1 MTLNLDSHAIE
12 LTCPSCRG
20 KFTQTLGQLKHKTN
34 LACPRCRGDIA
45 LDPGKLRR
53 EVAKVEQSLAQLG
66 KTASRL
72 NK

>member
-12 LTCPSCRG
+12 LACPSCRG
-20 KFTQTLGQLKHKTN
+20 KITQTLGQLKHKAN
-34 LACPRCRGDIA
+34 LTCPRCRGDIA
-45 LDPGKLRR
+45 LDPGKIRR

-66 KTASRL
+66 ETASRL

>member
-20 KFTQTLGQLKHKTN
+20 KITHTLGQLKHKTS
-34 LACPRCRGDIA
+34 LRCPLCHRDIA
-45 LDPGKLRR
+45 LDQGDFRR
-53 EVAKVEQSLAQLG
+53 EITKVEQSLAQLG

-72 NK
+72 RK